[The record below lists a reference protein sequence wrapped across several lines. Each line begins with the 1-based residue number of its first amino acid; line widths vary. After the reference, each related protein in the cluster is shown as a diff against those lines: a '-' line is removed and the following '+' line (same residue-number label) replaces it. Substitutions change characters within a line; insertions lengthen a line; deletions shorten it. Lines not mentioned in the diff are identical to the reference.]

1 MIASSIEKLFDA
13 CSRVSD
19 TFSPPGREFSESELI
34 VAEAAREKDFILIIN
49 HLSTMARLLISG
61 KPSINYYDGSYGSLD
76 PEESGM
82 DIITP
87 FFLRRRNNGPF
98 ELVYVINRF
107 FSKTVDPE
115 PLDIYYY
122 LRAAVRIRYSNYIR
136 RRKKFKDPEYLKTGR
151 NLGSYVSRSERYVR
165 DGTFIVDSY
174 ISVDSESA
182 RPPQKRDILNL
193 CGSFVSPGDR
203 VPAVVDTIFDIL
215 ADSLNFQDRVERDT
229 LVTSIIAL
237 RENRSGNRTRNRD
250 STMDLFLK
258 NELSEIS
265 VKVADELR
273 AGYQWRSPFPDDT
286 REALFKAVEDYLL
299 DLGLKDTETMR
310 KYLQPH
316 LKCEKY
322 EYSQKY
328 KGCLQNLIKRAEAT
342 WLEKVRCI
350 PGLLYHIKDELY
362 AE

>member
-1 MIASSIEKLFDA
+1 MIESSIEKLFDA
-13 CSRVSD
+13 CLRVRD
-19 TFSPPGREFSESELI
+19 TFSPPGREFSDRELI
-34 VAEAAREKDFILIIN
+34 VAEAARERDFILIIN

-61 KPSINYYDGSYGSLD
+61 KSIINYYDGSFGSLD
-76 PEESGM
+76 LEESGM

-87 FFLRRRNNGPF
+87 FFLRRRNNSPF
-98 ELVYVINRF
+98 ELVHVINRF

-136 RRKKFKDPEYLKTGR
+136 GRKRFRDPEYMKTGR
-151 NLGSYVSRSERYVR
+151 NVGSYIARSERYFR
-165 DGTFIVDSY
+165 ECTFIVDSY
-174 ISVDSESA
+174 IRVESENG

-193 CGSFVSPGDR
+193 CGASVSPGDR

-215 ADSLNFQDRVERDT
+215 GDSMDFQGRVERET
-229 LVTSIIAL
+229 LVASIIAL
-237 RENRSGNRTRNRD
+237 RDDRSGSRTRNRD
-250 STMDLFLK
+250 STMDLFLR

-265 VKVADELR
+265 VEVADELR
-273 AGYQWRSPFPDDT
+273 TDYQWRSPFPDDT

-299 DLGLKDTETMR
+299 DLGLKDTASMR
-310 KYLQPH
+310 KYLQPY
-316 LKCEKY
+316 LKCEKC
-322 EYSQKY
+322 EYRQNY
-328 KGCLQNLIKRAEAT
+328 KGCLQNLIKRAEAI

-362 AE
+362 AK